1 MRSLVSSNKT
11 MRNRTALTGWADLGQ
26 LVIWLLWS
34 WPKALLSSLYAVI
47 LKQRVIKP
55 KKISWP
61 LHSNSKFLILKKIAS
76 MVMVTYWVNHATT

>member
-1 MRSLVSSNKT
+1 MTQAIKGELAVIGVGLSIRAMRRLVSSNKT
-11 MRNRTALTGWADLGQ
+11 MRNRTALTGWADLSQ

-55 KKISWP
+55 KKIS
-61 LHSNSKFLILKKIAS
+61 
-76 MVMVTYWVNHATT
+76 